1 MNKEMNMVLN
11 NMNSEVTALYSKAVE
26 RTLTGSDIRQFNN
39 RSIDA
44 IRELK
49 DMSDRLMLYM
59 TLNCYTSAF
68 NLIVFRGE

>member
-1 MNKEMNMVLN
+1 MNKEMNMILE
-11 NMNSEVTALYSKAVE
+11 NMNSEVTALYNKSVE
-26 RTLTGSDIRQFNN
+26 HTLTGSDIRQFNN

-49 DMSDRLMLYM
+49 DMSDRLTLYM

>member
-1 MNKEMNMVLN
+1 MNKEMNMILE

-26 RTLTGSDIRQFNN
+26 HTLTGSDIRQFNN

-49 DMSDRLMLYM
+49 DMSDRLTLYM